1 MKKTILTASLS
12 LLLVACASDGGNK
25 AAMADDAAQAIAAA
39 EAARQQAQAVGY
51 EWRDTGKII
60 NAARKASEAKEYDKA
75 VSLAK
80 KAEQQSV
87 NAVKQQ
93 AEQSTAA
100 AAY

>member
-12 LLLVACASDGGNK
+12 LLLAACASNGGNK
-25 AAMADDAAQAIAAA
+25 AAMADDAAAAIAAA
-39 EAARQQAQAVGY
+39 ETARQEAQAVGY

-60 NAARKASEAKEYDKA
+60 TAAKKAAEAKEYDKA
-75 VSLAK
+75 VSLAN
-80 KAEQQSV
+80 KAEAQSV

-93 AEQSTAA
+93 AEQSKAA